1 VRANLTLKVAEHEQL
16 PPAVILAGGLG
27 TRLRDVYASGPKC
40 LAPVAGRPFL
50 DYVLTWLRLQGVTKV
65 VLCVGYKRNSIK
77 KYVGGGR
84 KWGLTVKYSV
94 EQRLLGTAGALK
106 KAEHLIAGDRMLVIH
121 GDTLVKADLKELLRF
136 HESQSAQV
144 TMMVTPVKDARRY
157 GSVRLDRRQ
166 RIKAFLEKKRKGQR
180 ADGARRLI
188 NAGIYVLEKSVLA
201 GMSTRTP
208 TSLERDVFPRLLQT
222 GNIRGLVIQGR
233 FIDIGIPE
241 DFRRAQRE
249 LCEW

>member
-1 VRANLTLKVAEHEQL
+1 MKAKDDNGL

-50 DYVLTWLRLQGVTKV
+50 DYVLTWLRFQGVTKV
-65 VLCVGYKRNSIK
+65 VLCVGYKRNSIR
-77 KYVGGGR
+77 KYVGRGR

-106 KAEHLIAGDRMLVIH
+106 KAERLISGDTMLVMN
-121 GDTLVKADLKELLRF
+121 GDTLVKADLKALVRF
-136 HESQSAQV
+136 HERQRAPV
-144 TMMVTPVKDARRY
+144 TMMVTAVEDSRRY

-166 RIKAFLEKKRKGQR
+166 RVRAFLEKKKQEQE
-180 ADGARRLI
+180 ADAARRLI

-208 TSLERDVFPRLLQT
+208 TSLERDVFPRLLRT